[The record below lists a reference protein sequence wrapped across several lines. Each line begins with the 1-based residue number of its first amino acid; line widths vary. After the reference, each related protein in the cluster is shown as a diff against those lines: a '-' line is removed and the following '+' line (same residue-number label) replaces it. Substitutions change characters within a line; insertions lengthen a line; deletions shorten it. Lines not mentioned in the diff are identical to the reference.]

1 MIIRTCDRER
11 VMGRHGQIHPGDI
24 TIIPLPRGFGYVYGR
39 VIDDQV
45 SLQKWAFLGTTAQ
58 LDIACGFACIVV
70 DPGRRIWIFDDAGTH
85 REYVC
90 RAQ

>member
-1 MIIRTCDRER
+1 
-11 VMGRHGQIHPGDI
+11 MGRQLHPGDI

-39 VIDDQV
+39 VIDDQATGH
-45 SLQKWAFLGTTAQ
+45 KWAFLGTASQ

-70 DPGRRIWIFDDAGTH
+70 DPGRQIWIFDENGMQ